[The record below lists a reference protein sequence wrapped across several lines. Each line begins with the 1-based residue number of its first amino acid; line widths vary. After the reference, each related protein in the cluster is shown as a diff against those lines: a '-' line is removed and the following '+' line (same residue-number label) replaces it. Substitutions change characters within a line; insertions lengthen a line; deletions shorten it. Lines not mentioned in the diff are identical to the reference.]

1 MDDSAPDRADTL
13 PPADI
18 FVPLS
23 VRTDDAGRSG
33 AGLTQA
39 AFFGRQAGEAWQAGQ
54 AALQD
59 GDLARALFWMERAW
73 RLAPDDPIT
82 ALALAG
88 ARLRQGDAQGALPLL
103 ERVTQRLDSREAL
116 LLLASA
122 RLRAGQP
129 AQAAAALGA
138 MLAGYLVPHTEA
150 LATLATAIARAAGAP
165 GWCGVATDGT
175 ALVAAHGNA
184 DVLLDRRPWRPGV
197 VPAGAAVLC
206 VSVAG
211 RPCIGS
217 PVDLRRA
224 RRLEGV
230 VATRDGGLV
239 GWAWHP
245 GNPDADPVLRIVSA
259 DGRGGL
265 EVVAD
270 DPTIA
275 AVAPLSRPRG
285 FVVPAER
292 LAGLARP
299 LHVLAQ
305 DGTALAGSPL
315 DPDAELRAAIA
326 IARAVAARF
335 PLRGTASATDDP
347 LLHAAAAASLR
358 GPAATAKPAPARSVV
373 VVVPVYRGLDIT
385 RACLDAA
392 LATIP
397 DGTRV
402 VVVDDATPE
411 AALATLLD
419 ALAAEGRIRLLR
431 HTTNRGFPESA
442 NAGLR
447 LAARLAPGADLVLLN
462 SDARP
467 APGWIEGL
475 RGAVHAAGDIGS
487 ATPLSNDATILS
499 YPDATRANPA
509 PDERALPRLA
519 RLAARAN
526 AGVAVEIPTA
536 VGFCMYVRRECLAA
550 TGLFRTDV
558 FAQGYGEENDF
569 CIRARHLG
577 WRHVGVPGVVVAHE
591 GGQSFGAATSPLIAR
606 NLAVLERL
614 HPGYAAL
621 IAAFQ
626 TADPLA
632 EARRRLDAAR
642 WQAARRAKAGAA
654 AILVTHDSGGGVE
667 RVVRGRCAELQRPR
681 PGQPGRRAI
690 LLCPVPDRMRAGP
703 QGGRA
708 FRPGVVRVEDADG
721 TPYPNLVFAVPR
733 ELPALAR
740 LLRGDRPEMLEVH
753 HLLGHDHAVLR
764 LAGLLGIP
772 EDVHLHDYA
781 WFCPRITLLGP
792 ERRYCG
798 EPEDPRVCDACVAD
812 SGRVV
817 EEGIATAALR
827 ARSAADLGRARRIVA
842 PSADT
847 AARMRRRFPGLA
859 LAIAP
864 LEDDAGSIAAGSALP
879 ALLHRPGER
888 RRVAVIGGIGPEKG
902 YDVLLACARDAS
914 LRGLALEFV
923 LAGHSHD
930 DRRLLETG
938 RVRVTGSYREGEGEV
953 LVRAQRPLLAFLPS
967 LWPETWCFTL
977 GLAWRAGLRAAVFD
991 IGAQAERVRATGHGW
1006 ILPLGLPAGAINNA
1020 LLAVEP

>member
-1 MDDSAPDRADTL
+1 MDDAAPDRADLLARPDTML
-13 PPADI
+13 PARG
-18 FVPLS
+18 
-23 VRTDDAGRSG
+23 RTDD

-88 ARLRQGDAQGALPLL
+88 ARLRQGDAHGALPLL
-103 ERVTQRLDSREAL
+103 ERVTQRVDSREAL

-138 MLAGYLVPHTEA
+138 MLAGHLMPQNDE
-150 LATLATAIARAAGAP
+150 LATLATAIAHAARAP

-175 ALVAAHGNA
+175 AVVVADGSA
-184 DVLLDRRPWRPGV
+184 DLHLDGRPWCAGV
-197 VPAGAAVLC
+197 VPEGAAALS

-224 RRLEGV
+224 RRVEGV
-230 VATRDGGLV
+230 VAAQDGGLA
-239 GWAWHP
+239 GWAWYP
-245 GNPDADPVLRIVSA
+245 GNPEANPVLRIVPA
-259 DGRGGL
+259 DGRGAL

-275 AVAPLSRPRG
+275 AAAPLSRPRG
-285 FVVPAER
+285 FTVAAAR
-292 LAGLARP
+292 LVGLARP
-299 LHVLAQ
+299 LQVLAP
-305 DGTALAGSPL
+305 DGTAHGTPLAGSPL
-315 DPDAELRAAIA
+315 DPGAELRTAIT

-335 PLRGTASATDDP
+335 PLRGTPAATDDP
-347 LLHAAAAASLR
+347 LLHAAAAAALR
-358 GPAATAKPAPARSVV
+358 GTTATAKPAPTRPVAVV
-373 VVVPVYRGLDIT
+373 IPVYRGLEIT
-385 RACLDAA
+385 HACIDAT
-392 LATIP
+392 LATVP
-397 DGTRV
+397 DGTHL

-411 AALATLLD
+411 PAVAALLD
-419 ALAAEGRIRLLR
+419 TLAAAGRIRLLR
-431 HTTNRGFPESA
+431 HAANRGFPESA

-462 SDARP
+462 SDTRP

-475 RGAVHAAGDIGS
+475 RAAIHAAGDIGT

-499 YPDATRANPA
+499 YPDATRTNPP
-509 PDERALPRLA
+509 PDGPALARLA

-526 AGVAVEIPTA
+526 EGVAVDIPTA
-536 VGFCMYVRRECLAA
+536 VGFCMYIRRECLAA
-550 TGLFRTDV
+550 TGLFRTEV

-591 GGQSFGAATSPLIAR
+591 GGQSFGVATSPLVAR

-626 TADPLA
+626 AADPLA
-632 EARRRLDAAR
+632 DARRRLDAVR
-642 WQAARRAKAGAA
+642 WQAARRTKAGAA

-690 LLCPVPDRMRAGP
+690 LLRPVPDRMRAGP

-721 TPYPNLVFAVPR
+721 TPYPNLVFALPR

-740 LLRGDRPEMLEVH
+740 LLRGDRPEMLEIH

-764 LAGLLGIP
+764 LAALLDIP

-812 SGRVV
+812 AGRVV
-817 EEGIATAALR
+817 EDGIATAALR
-827 ARSAADLGRARRIVA
+827 ARSAADLGRARQIVA

-847 AARMRRRFPGLA
+847 ATRMRRRFPGLA
-859 LAIAP
+859 PVVVP
-864 LEDDAGSIAAGSALP
+864 LEDDAASIAAGLALP
-879 ALLHRPGER
+879 ALVHRPGER

-902 YDVLLACARDAS
+902 YDVLLACARDAA
-914 LRGLALEFV
+914 LRDLALEFV
-923 LAGHSHD
+923 LVGHSHD

-938 RVRVTGSYREGEGEV
+938 HVRVTGSYREGEGEV
-953 LVRAQRPLLAFLPS
+953 LVRAQRPQLAFLPS

-991 IGAQAERVRATGHGW
+991 IGAQAERVRATRHGW
-1006 ILPLGLPAGAINNA
+1006 ILPLGLPAAAINNA
-1020 LLAVEP
+1020 LLAVDA

>member
-1 MDDSAPDRADTL
+1 MDDAAPDRADIQHPSA
-13 PPADI
+13 PP
-18 FVPLS
+18 PS
-23 VRTDDAGRSG
+23 RGRAGD

-39 AFFGRQAGEAWQAGQ
+39 EFFGRQAGEAWQAGQ

-59 GDLARALFWMERAW
+59 GDLPRALFWMERAW
-73 RLAPDDPIT
+73 RLAPDDPAA

-88 ARLRQGDAQGALPLL
+88 TRLRHGDAPGALPLL
-103 ERVTQRLDSREAL
+103 ERVTQRVDSREAL

-129 AQAAAALGA
+129 VQAAAALGA
-138 MLAGYLVPHTEA
+138 MLARHLVPRTDDV
-150 LATLATAIARAAGAP
+150 ATLATAIARATGAP
-165 GWCGVATDGT
+165 GWCGVATDGA
-175 ALVAAHGNA
+175 ALVVA
-184 DVLLDRRPWRPGV
+184 DGTAEVQLDGRPWRPGI
-197 VPAGAAVLC
+197 VPSDAAILSA
-206 VSVAG
+206 SVAG

-224 RRLEGV
+224 RRVEGV
-230 VATRDGGLV
+230 VAAREGGLA

-245 GNPDADPVLRIVSA
+245 GNPDADPVLRIVPA
-259 DGRGGL
+259 DGGAGL

-270 DPTIA
+270 DPSIPA
-275 AVAPLSRPRG
+275 GAPLSRPRG
-285 FVVPAER
+285 FIVPAAR
-292 LAGLARP
+292 LAGLATP
-299 LHVLAQ
+299 LRVLAQ
-305 DGTALAGSPL
+305 DGSDLAGSPL
-315 DPDAELRAAIA
+315 DPGAELRAAIA
-326 IARAVAARF
+326 IARTVAARF
-335 PLRGTASATDDP
+335 PLRGAPSAGDDT
-347 LLHAAAAASLR
+347 LLHAAASAALR
-358 GPAATAKPAPARSVV
+358 GPAATAKPAPSRPVALVI
-373 VVVPVYRGLDIT
+373 PVYRGLEIT
-385 RACLDAA
+385 HACLEAA
-392 LATIP
+392 FATIP

-402 VVVDDATPE
+402 IVVDDATPE
-411 AALATLLD
+411 PAVAALLD
-419 ALAAEGRIRLLR
+419 TLAAAGRIRLLR
-431 HTTNRGFPESA
+431 HAANRGFPESA

-475 RGAVHAAGDIGS
+475 REIVHAAGDIGT

-499 YPDATRANPA
+499 YPDATRTNPA
-509 PDERALPRLA
+509 PDGPALARLA

-536 VGFCMYVRRECLAA
+536 VGFCMYIRRECLVA

-591 GGQSFGAATSPLIAR
+591 GGQSFGAATSPLVAR

-626 TADPLA
+626 AADPMA
-632 EARRRLDAAR
+632 EPRRRLDAAR
-642 WQAARRAKAGAA
+642 WQAARRPKAGPA

-667 RVVRGRCAELQRPR
+667 RVVRGRCAELQRPG

-690 LLCPVPDRMRAGP
+690 LLRPVPDRMRAGP

-708 FRPGVVRVEDADG
+708 FRPGLVRVEDGDG
-721 TPYPNLVFAVPR
+721 TPYPNLVFTLPR

-740 LLRGDRPEMLEVH
+740 LLRADRPEMLEIH

-798 EPEDPRVCDACVAD
+798 EPEDPRACDACVTDA
-812 SGRVV
+812 GRVV
-817 EEGIATAALR
+817 EDGIATAALR

-847 AARMRRRFPGLA
+847 ATRMRRRFPGLA
-859 LAIAP
+859 PTIAP
-864 LEDDAGSIAAGSALP
+864 LEDDAASIAAGLALP
-879 ALLHRPGER
+879 ALPHRPGER

-902 YDVLLACARDAS
+902 YDILLACARDAD

-953 LVRAQRPLLAFLPS
+953 LVRGQRPALAFLPS

-1006 ILPLGLPAGAINNA
+1006 ILPLGLPATAINNA